1 MKEQKIQT
9 FVDIIKNYFAGLSAD
24 ELIVD
29 TPYLFEGDKPKV
41 YDYTGVIGI
50 SGVMKG
56 VVYFTAS
63 EKLLC
68 GVLEDLGEG
77 NDSETMIVDL
87 VGEIANTVA
96 GNARRDFGSEFNI
109 STPLLFRG
117 VPESIILPKGGRAF
131 IIPITWREQA
141 GEIVVC
147 LQDLSHYE

>member
-1 MKEQKIQT
+1 MKEKKIQT
-9 FVDIIKNYFAGLSAD
+9 FVDIIKGYFSNLSAD
-24 ELIVD
+24 ELVVD
-29 TPYLFEGDKPKV
+29 TPYLFEGDRPKV

-63 EKLLC
+63 EQLLR
-68 GVLEDLGEG
+68 GVLADLDEH
-77 NDSETMIVDL
+77 NDSESMIVDL

-117 VPESIILPKGGRAF
+117 VPDSIILPKGGRSF

>member
-9 FVDIIKNYFAGLSAD
+9 FVDIIKHYFAGLSAD

-50 SGVMKG
+50 SGVMQG
-56 VVYFTAS
+56 LVYFTAS
-63 EKLLC
+63 EGLLR
-68 GVLEDLGEG
+68 GVLKDLDES
-77 NDSETMIVDL
+77 NDSEAMIVDL

-96 GNARRDFGSEFNI
+96 GNARKDFGSEFNI

-117 VPESIILPKGGRAF
+117 VPESIVLPKGARSF
-131 IIPITWREQA
+131 IIPVIWREQV